1 MKRAPYT
8 PTDADLR
15 AAHAASGLAYLPFER
30 VMASTAH
37 AIVIR
42 NFAEARAR
50 RVPQRPEHFQLTP

>member
-8 PTDADLR
+8 PTEPDLR
-15 AAHAASGLAYLPFER
+15 AAHAASGLRHIPFER
-30 VMASTAH
+30 VMATRAH

-50 RVPQRPEHFQLTP
+50 RVPAPVENFELTP